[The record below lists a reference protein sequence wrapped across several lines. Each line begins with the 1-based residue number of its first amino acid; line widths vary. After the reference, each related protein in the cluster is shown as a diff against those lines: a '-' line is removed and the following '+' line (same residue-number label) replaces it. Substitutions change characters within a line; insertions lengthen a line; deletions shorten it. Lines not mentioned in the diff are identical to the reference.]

1 MISHTVGEVREHS
14 LAPAARHVSNKLLS
28 RQRELFD
35 LSSDHVEQARG
46 RTPRMVLASQRQQTA
61 HTHSEIYADTVV
73 DQSNLILSFTRPSS
87 KHGRNGFI
95 KFNGHT
101 HYSSALEII
110 LRDAS
115 LLTVNATINLMRESR
130 SHS

>member
-35 LSSDHVEQARG
+35 LSSDHVEQARPDAENG
-46 RTPRMVLASQRQQTA
+46 PRLKRL
-61 HTHSEIYADTVV
+61 HTHTQAEIYADTVV

-110 LRDAS
+110 LR
-115 LLTVNATINLMRESR
+115 
-130 SHS
+130 